1 MTKVQNKKRLVN
13 VKDLNGSAKK
23 RARYIALVQA
33 AKNRLKTDLE
43 KKTSLRKA
51 IQQFISPPILITIPL
66 EKQKKEEKEKKEEEE
81 EEKEKEIDE
90 CSQVS
95 DDYERPSSV
104 RRPALLITKQEYEA
118 FFSNISKFSHF
129 NRRRI
134 LQWKRPIYPASFSLR
149 TDKVP
154 PPTFQ
159 ELSVW
164 NFISEQFSAYN
175 RARLELKLRPVF
187 PPLYRGPDAARSH
200 HYHQFE
206 LDTAHLF
213 PPEPPHSFCLDESLS
228 HDQYIDGDHQLLSDQ
243 HRLLIKYKYSNGLSE
258 YNKRLASHG
267 IRPLYPASFP
277 RRDNLVSD
285 GSRISEIPTVREL
298 TKWKQLHN
306 LMKFSP
312 FNQALI
318 MQNKRPIFPH
328 NFDPSES
335 GSGHVHSDIEEDEE
349 TEEDKEVMIRFGL
362 CLEQQE
368 EEEKEKDEEEG
379 DNVSIDS
386 DVPFIGN
393 HATGVE
399 NSNLDEF
406 ESFSDL

>member
-1 MTKVQNKKRLVN
+1 MSKKRLVD

-23 RARYIALVQA
+23 RARYIALVQT
-33 AKNRLKTDLE
+33 AKNRLKTDME
-43 KKTSLRKA
+43 KNTSLRDA
-51 IQQFISPPILITIPL
+51 IQQFISPPNLIPIPL
-66 EKQKKEEKEKKEEEE
+66 EEEE
-81 EEKEKEIDE
+81 EEKKEEGEKEIDE

-118 FFSNISKFSHF
+118 FFSNIGKFSHY

-134 LQWKRPIYPASFSLR
+134 LQWKRPIYPPTFSLQ
-149 TDKVP
+149 TEKVP

-164 NFISEQFSAYN
+164 NFISEQFSCYN
-175 RARLELKLRPVF
+175 KARLKLKLRPVF

-200 HYHQFE
+200 HYHRFE
-206 LDTAHLF
+206 LDAAHLF

-228 HDQYIDGDHQLLSDQ
+228 HDQYIDGDYQLLSDE
-243 HRLLIKYKYSNGLSE
+243 HRLLIKYKHSNGLSE
-258 YNKRLASHG
+258 YNQQLFSHG
-267 IRPLYPASFP
+267 IRPLYPANFP

-285 GSRISEIPTVREL
+285 GSRVSELPNVREL

-335 GSGHVHSDIEEDEE
+335 GSGCLHSDIEEDEE
-349 TEEDKEVMIRFGL
+349 ETEEDKEAMIRFGL
-362 CLEQQE
+362 CLEQQQQQQE
-368 EEEKEKDEEEG
+368 EDEG

-386 DVPFIGN
+386 DAPFISKN
-393 HATGVE
+393 ATVAE